1 MASSVIFSIIRI
13 IFKYGRAIIMLY
25 GLMIGGC
32 GHNGEQHLLLYD
44 VSALHTVLVHPSY
57 EGGHHPVAA
66 ASDPPDKTDTPLII
80 TTIFAP
86 DEITIWIWVFSP
98 KKFIYLWLAFSIL

>member
-1 MASSVIFSIIRI
+1 
-13 IFKYGRAIIMLY
+13 
-25 GLMIGGC
+25 MIGGC

-80 TTIFAP
+80 YNDIRAGRDHYLDLGFFTKKNYLSVACIFN
-86 DEITIWIWVFSP
+86 
-98 KKFIYLWLAFSIL
+98 FIIVS